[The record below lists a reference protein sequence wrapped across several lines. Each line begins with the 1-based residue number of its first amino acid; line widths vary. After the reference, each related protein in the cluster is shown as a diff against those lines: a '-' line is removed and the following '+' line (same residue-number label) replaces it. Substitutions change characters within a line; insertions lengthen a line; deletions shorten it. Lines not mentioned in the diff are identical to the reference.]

1 MELCE
6 KVEAILKE
14 AFTPEVK
21 AAILQVSDHIEK
33 DVCPWCLYLKAPLF
47 AAKQH
52 PFFQEIMPNG
62 TPSSR

>member
-1 MELCE
+1 MELCDT
-6 KVEAILKE
+6 VNDILLE

-21 AAILQVSDHIEK
+21 AAILRVSDHIEK
-33 DVCPWCLYLKAPLF
+33 DACPWCIYLRAPLF

-52 PFFQEIMPNG
+52 PFFQEIVSG